1 MENKKWTREEAEQNK
16 NNLLNELNELPVSKE
31 NLDWVKKELDQLID
45 EEEVRQKI
53 QSEMKSPLT
62 GKEMKLMSEPSTLNY
77 RGKQYNVNHHFYLCE
92 LSNEQFT
99 TTELDEINLEDLF
112 RQIQ

>member
-45 EEEVRQKI
+45 EEEVRQNKQDI
-53 QSEMKSPLT
+53 PKNLINFIDELVGDKKNDKYHILPLVIDPIT
-62 GKEMKLMSEPSTLNY
+62 NNFQHSII
-77 RGKQYNVNHHFYLCE
+77 
-92 LSNEQFT
+92 
-99 TTELDEINLEDLF
+99 EINNGIKTIKYKLKIESL
-112 RQIQ
+112 

>member
-45 EEEVRQKI
+45 EEEVRQNKQDI
-53 QSEMKSPLT
+53 PKNLINFIDELVGGKKNDKYHISPLVIDPIT
-62 GKEMKLMSEPSTLNY
+62 NNFQHSII
-77 RGKQYNVNHHFYLCE
+77 
-92 LSNEQFT
+92 
-99 TTELDEINLEDLF
+99 EINNGIKTIKYTLKIESL
-112 RQIQ
+112 